1 VLVFNFFLFRV
12 LPGDSAALLLRG
24 TSAFNPQNLEAL
36 RADLGLDEPLPE
48 QFLIYVGD
56 TARFNFGGSFYYRG
70 APVSEVIASR
80 IWPTFLLLG
89 TVMIASAACPVRTNA
104 SSKPRTASTT
114 ASTCSSAAT
123 IWPRAPRACSI
134 PRCRWPAGMRRSA
147 AIRAG
152 TRAAST
158 RTSSAFVHDVD
169 RIRTDGKR
177 NAPQGLT

>member
-1 VLVFNFFLFRV
+1 MGTRRYILGKVLQAVLTLAFVLVFNFFLFRV

-48 QFLIYVGD
+48 QFLIYVSD

-89 TVMIASAACPVRTNA
+89 T
-104 SSKPRTASTT
+104 
-114 ASTCSSAAT
+114 
-123 IWPRAPRACSI
+123 
-134 PRCRWPAGMRRSA
+134 
-147 AIRAG
+147 
-152 TRAAST
+152 
-158 RTSSAFVHDVD
+158 
-169 RIRTDGKR
+169 
-177 NAPQGLT
+177 